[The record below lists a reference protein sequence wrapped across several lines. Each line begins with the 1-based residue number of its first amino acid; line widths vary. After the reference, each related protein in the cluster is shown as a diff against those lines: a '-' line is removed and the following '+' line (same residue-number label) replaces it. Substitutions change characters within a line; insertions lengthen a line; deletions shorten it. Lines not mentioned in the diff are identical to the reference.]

1 MRLALLADIHGNLP
15 ALEAVL
21 AALEALQPD
30 HVVVDGDLINAVP
43 FSGPVVECVRA
54 RPWTVVRGNH
64 EFYYLDFG
72 TERADPGCDDAARW
86 GQLHWLVE
94 HITPEQGAW
103 LGLLPDD
110 RTLYLPGT
118 RPLRVTHGVPRRNRV
133 GFSSRQTDEAIAA
146 ELHEVGEA
154 TLVSAHTHVQVDR
167 HVAAA
172 GDGAALDADPHRGG
186 RDRLG
191 AEGAQ
196 PRRWHVVNPGSVGL
210 PLNGDV
216 RAQFALLDSVSEAAE
231 RGGWQATMHR
241 VAYDRRP
248 ALDAF
253 TTSGMADAGGVIT
266 RLFYWE
272 LVTAEPE
279 LIHFYRWAYANGLD
293 PDGGNGLTVNDVFA
307 RYAEATGRAA
317 YIREHDPLYGK

>member
-21 AALEALQPD
+21 AVLEALQPD

-43 FSGPVVECVRA
+43 FSGPVVDRVRA
-54 RPWTVVRGNH
+54 LPWTVVRGNH

-72 TERADPGCDDAARW
+72 TERADPACDDAVRW
-86 GQLHWLVE
+86 GQLHWLVD

-118 RPLRVTHGVPRRNRV
+118 CPLRVTHGVPRRNRV
-133 GFSSRQTDEAIAA
+133 GFNNRQTDESIAA

-154 TLVSAHTHVQVDR
+154 TLVTAHTHVQVDR
-167 HVAAA
+167 HVALR

-186 RDRLG
+186 LG
-191 AEGAQ
+191 ADGAP
-196 PRRWHVVNPGSVGL
+196 PRCWHVINPGSVGL

-216 RAQFALLDSVSEAAE
+216 RAQFALLESVPEE
-231 RGGWQATMHR
+231 VEPGGWRATMQQ

-253 TTSGMADAGGVIT
+253 AASGMAEAGGVIT

-272 LVTAEPE
+272 LVTAKPE
-279 LIHFYRWAYANGLD
+279 LIYFYRWAYERGLN
-293 PDGGNGLTVNDVFA
+293 PDGAGVNDTFA
-307 RYAEATGRAA
+307 AYAEATGRAA
-317 YIREHDPLYGK
+317 YIREHDPLYSK

>member
-21 AALEALQPD
+21 AALEPLQPD
-30 HVVVDGDLINAVP
+30 HVVVNGDLINVVP
-43 FSGPVVECVRA
+43 FSGPVVDRVRA
-54 RPWTVVRGNH
+54 LPWTVVRGNH

-72 TERADPGCDDAARW
+72 TERADPGCDDAVRW

-94 HITPEQGAW
+94 HLTPEQGAW

-118 RPLRVTHGVPRRNRV
+118 HPLRVTHGVPRRNRV
-133 GFSSRQTDEAIAA
+133 GFNNRQPGESIAA
-146 ELHEVGEA
+146 ELHEVGEP
-154 TLVSAHTHVQVDR
+154 TLISAHTHVQVDR
-167 HVAAA
+167 HVCEGGSAAFDGDPHGSGLGGGLGA
-172 GDGAALDADPHRGG
+172 DGAL
-186 RDRLG
+186 
-191 AEGAQ
+191 
-196 PRRWHVVNPGSVGL
+196 PRRWHVINPGSVGL
-210 PLNGDV
+210 PLNRDV
-216 RAQFALLDSVSEAAE
+216 RAQFALLDSVPEAE
-231 RGGWQATMHR
+231 EPGGWKATMHR
-241 VAYDRRP
+241 VDYDRRP

-253 TTSGMADAGGVIT
+253 AVSGMSQAGGVIT

-279 LIHFYRWAYANGLD
+279 LIYFYRWAYANGLD
-293 PDGGNGLTVNDVFA
+293 PDGPSVEEVFA

-317 YIREHDPLYGK
+317 YIQEHDPLNGK